1 LSRVSSRTGDRSTF
15 TYGAHTMFEPRFR
28 QFLRAYHSVFPLS
41 PEEVLFLKEAYRFF
55 LLNYVVR
62 EGRFFFRHDIWQ
74 QLLHDVVDRHLPSLD
89 GYDFSELLRELQL

>member
-1 LSRVSSRTGDRSTF
+1 
-15 TYGAHTMFEPRFR
+15 
-28 QFLRAYHSVFPLS
+28 
-41 PEEVLFLKEAYRFF
+41 

-89 GYDFSELLRELQL
+89 SYNFSELLRELQL

>member
-1 LSRVSSRTGDRSTF
+1 
-15 TYGAHTMFEPRFR
+15 MFELRFR

-89 GYDFSELLRELQL
+89 SYDFSELLRELQL